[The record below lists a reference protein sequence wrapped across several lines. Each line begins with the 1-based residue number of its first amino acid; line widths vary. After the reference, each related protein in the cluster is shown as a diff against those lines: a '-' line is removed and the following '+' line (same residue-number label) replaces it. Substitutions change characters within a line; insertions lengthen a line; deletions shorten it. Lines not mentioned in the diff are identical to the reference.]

1 MTSGLASLSNLRDLA
16 LPQPVAWWPLQ
27 AGWWIIFAGL
37 LALAAFG
44 GFKGLRAYHADA
56 YRRMALAEL
65 KQMRRRSSAG
75 LAPVLAALIKRTA
88 LASFPRDQVAALT
101 GDEWFVFLDRTA
113 HRNVFSGDTGTAL
126 LRASADPK
134 RVLSE
139 DEAKQALAAA
149 GYWIRR
155 HRRGRMP

>member
-1 MTSGLASLSNLRDLA
+1 MTSDPASLSNLRDLA
-16 LPQPVAWWPLQ
+16 LPHPIAWWPVQ
-27 AGWWIIFAGL
+27 PGWWIIFAGL
-37 LALAAFG
+37 LALAAFA

-65 KQMRRRSSAG
+65 EEMRRRPPGA

-88 LASFPRDQVAALT
+88 LAAFPRDQVAALT
-101 GDEWFVFLDRTA
+101 GDEWFEFLDRTG
-113 HRNVFSGDTGTAL
+113 HRNVFSGGTGTAL
-126 LRASADPK
+126 LRASVDPK

-149 GYWIRR
+149 RYWVRR
-155 HRRGRMP
+155 HRRARMP

>member
-1 MTSGLASLSNLRDLA
+1 MTSDPASLGNLRDLA
-16 LPQPVAWWPLQ
+16 LPRAVAWWPVQ
-27 AGWWIIFAGL
+27 PGWWIIFAGL

-65 KQMRRRSSAG
+65 KEMRRRSPAG
-75 LAPVLAALIKRTA
+75 LAPVLAALVKRTA
-88 LASFPRDQVAALT
+88 LAAFPRDQVAALT
-101 GDEWFVFLDRTA
+101 GEEWFKFLDRTG
-113 HRNVFSGDTGTAL
+113 RRDVFSGDTGTAL